1 MAKRPRPLILP
12 DASIARIAKLREQT
26 QAASD
31 GEVVR
36 RALRFYESL
45 LKEKGDLP
53 ARKKSK

>member
-1 MAKRPRPLILP
+1 MAKKPRRLILP
-12 DASIARIAKLREQT
+12 DASVARIAKIREQT

-31 GEVVR
+31 SEVVR

-53 ARKKSK
+53 ASKKPK